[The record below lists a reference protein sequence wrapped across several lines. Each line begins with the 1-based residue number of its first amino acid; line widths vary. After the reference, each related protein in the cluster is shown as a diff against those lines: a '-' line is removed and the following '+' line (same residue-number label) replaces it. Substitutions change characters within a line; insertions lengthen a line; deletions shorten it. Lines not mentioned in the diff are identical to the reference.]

1 MRHIVFLTGVTL
13 IFVFFDLLLAF
24 SMADIAKTNEII
36 DKIIGCIIR
45 LFRSDDKYILKSIHH
60 PHFMYKKMNSRSV
73 MDTYFYK
80 KKLSRSFEH
89 LYDIKTIRYD
99 QVELYLQ
106 NIIDISKRL
115 VLRDG
120 KIENNDK
127 HEPQSEDFVYEKIFK
142 FILNELHYILRLP
155 VQKKLISD
163 NKDAF
168 VSFIERNKPETI
180 PARKKC
186 PEYKKWYYESL
197 DKIVDQ
203 LS

>member
-1 MRHIVFLTGVTL
+1 MIFTILTRGIYILVAIL
-13 IFVFFDLLLAF
+13 
-24 SMADIAKTNEII
+24 
-36 DKIIGCIIR
+36 IGCFIVAFLIGDRSEIYNCIR
-45 LFRSDDKYILKSIHH
+45 GFIRYDDKFVLRSIRH
-60 PHFMYKKMNSRSV
+60 PYFMYKKMNSKVV
-73 MDTYFYK
+73 MDTRYFKEY
-80 KKLSRSFEH
+80 KLSRSFEH

-99 QVELYLQ
+99 QVEIYLQ

-155 VQKKLISD
+155 VQKKIISD
-163 NKDAF
+163 NKDSF

-186 PEYKKWYYESL
+186 PKDKEWYYKSL
-197 DKIVDQ
+197 DKIIDQ

>member
-1 MRHIVFLTGVTL
+1 
-13 IFVFFDLLLAF
+13 
-24 SMADIAKTNEII
+24 
-36 DKIIGCIIR
+36 
-45 LFRSDDKYILKSIHH
+45 
-60 PHFMYKKMNSRSV
+60 MNSKVV
-73 MDTYFYK
+73 MDTRYFKEY
-80 KKLSRSFEH
+80 KLSRCFNH

-99 QVELYLQ
+99 QVEIYLQ

-127 HEPQSEDFVYEKIFK
+127 HESQSEDFVYEKIFK

-163 NKDAF
+163 NKDSF

-186 PEYKKWYYESL
+186 PKDKEWYYKSL
-197 DKIVDQ
+197 DKIIDQ

>member
-1 MRHIVFLTGVTL
+1 MRHMVFLIGVAL
-13 IFVFFDLLLAF
+13 IFIFYNILLA
-24 SMADIAKTNEII
+24 SMADTERTNEII
-36 DKIIGCIIR
+36 DKIIRCIDR
-45 LFRSDDKYILKSIHH
+45 LFRHDDKYILKSIHH

-99 QVELYLQ
+99 QVEIYLQ

-142 FILNELHYILRLP
+142 FILKELHYILCLP

-163 NKDAF
+163 NKDSF

-186 PEYKKWYYESL
+186 PKDKEWYYKSL
-197 DKIVDQ
+197 DKIIDQ